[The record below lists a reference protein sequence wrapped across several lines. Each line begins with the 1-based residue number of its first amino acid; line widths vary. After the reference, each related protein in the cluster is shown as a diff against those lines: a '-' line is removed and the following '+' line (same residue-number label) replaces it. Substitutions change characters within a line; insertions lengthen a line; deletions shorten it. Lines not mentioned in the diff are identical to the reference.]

1 LRGSGERPALRIA
14 VSQEPA
20 SWISAAQVRMPAQSA
35 VRLAPA
41 ETPRALQGDL
51 EWRGDD
57 AAELVIDVA
66 SDRFVDLANEAKREV
81 KLLDRA
87 PRCAG
92 NFALERH
99 EPLGC
104 GLLEWVWQEKGGGSS
119 RMIRAGLQNIGCAL
133 FML

>member
-1 LRGSGERPALRIA
+1 LRIA
-14 VSQEPA
+14 VSQDAGQLDQGGAGANAGPER
-20 SWISAAQVRMPAQSA
+20 SWLAA
-35 VRLAPA
+35 A
-41 ETPRALQGDL
+41 ETPRALRGDL

-57 AAELVIDVA
+57 AADLCVDVA

-104 GLLEWVWQEKGGGSS
+104 GFWNGYGKKKAKGHGDDPCGPQASAAHCS
-119 RMIRAGLQNIGCAL
+119 
-133 FML
+133 ML